1 MRELVIIR
9 VVPYVLTLT
18 GVGMLAGS
26 GFLYKITSSFL
37 AEAIKAP
44 GTIVALVASKSSD
57 GTTTYRPIVQ
67 FKRPNGQTVSFESS
81 TGSNPARYSQGQRV
95 EVFYRP
101 TAPQDAEINDFFSLW
116 GAPAICGA
124 LGAAFFAFGGGFIL
138 SRRLRERKNAY
149 LLENGRRIETDFQS
163 VELNTSFQVNDR
175 HPFRIVTQ
183 WQNPTTAELH
193 IFRSDD
199 IWFDP
204 TAYIKAKTIAVFID
218 ENNLKRYFVDLSVLP
233 KLAP

>member
-9 VVPYVLTLT
+9 VVPYVFALA

-26 GFLYKITSSFL
+26 VFLYKTTSSFL

-44 GTIVALVASKSSD
+44 GTVVELVASQSSD
-57 GTTTYRPIVQ
+57 GTTYRPIVQ
-67 FKRPNGQTVSFESS
+67 FKRQNGQTVTFESS
-81 TGSNPARYSQGQRV
+81 TGSNPPSYSQGQRV

-116 GAPAICGA
+116 GPPAICGT

-138 SRRLRERKNAY
+138 ASRLRKRMNAY
-149 LLENGRRIETDFQS
+149 LQENGRRIETDFQS
-163 VELNTSFQVNDR
+163 VELNTSFTVNGR

-183 WQNPTTAELH
+183 WQNPTTSELH
-193 IFRSDD
+193 VFRSDD

-204 TAYIKAKTIAVFID
+204 TNYIKSKKIAVFTD
-218 ENNLKRYFVDLSVLP
+218 ENNLKRYYVDLSFLP
-233 KLAP
+233 KLAL